1 MEKET
6 KVEQTLILVRCK
18 IDLHTLH
25 NYGYGVWAK
34 EMDYYENRTKDNL
47 NNRGFTDDFEF
58 ALPHAEGFVGRLAY
72 IGGAELPDLKYFKV
86 EPPEPYHQF
95 NNRYPKADRFNVSL
109 KERYPAPF
117 VQEMYDQG
125 KYYPRN
131 AFVEFRVNEDE
142 LVEISRDEA
151 KTRLVNGNRIVITN
165 KHEREYYPNDKGILN
180 IFWLIPGVRI
190 EKQWFVCGHNL
201 DY

>member
-1 MEKET
+1 MEKT
-6 KVEQTLILVRCK
+6 VNVEQTLILVRCK
-18 IDLHTLH
+18 IDLHH
-25 NYGYGVWAK
+25 VYGHDVWAK
-34 EMDYYENRTKDNL
+34 EMDYFANHTKDNL
-47 NNRGFTDDFEF
+47 NNCGFTDDFEF
-58 ALPHAEGFVGRLAY
+58 ALPHAERWVGQLAY

-86 EPPEPYHQF
+86 EPPAPHHEYH
-95 NNRYPKADRFNVSL
+95 NRWPKADTFNVSL

-117 VQEMYDQG
+117 VKEMYDQG

-131 AFVEFRVNEDE
+131 AFVEFRMNEDG
-142 LVEISRDEA
+142 LVEIGRDEA

-180 IFWLIPGVRI
+180 IFWLIPGIRI
-190 EKQWFVCGHNL
+190 EKEWFVCGHNL